1 MSWLNFIVILVA
13 VLLGVTIGMFTALWW
28 LGRKLKVD
36 LSIPDDP
43 TPPVECKPNKTKKG
57 KKR

>member
-13 VLLGVTIGMFTALWW
+13 VLLGLTAGIWIALWW
-28 LGRKLKVD
+28 LERKLKVD
-36 LSIPDDP
+36 LAIPDDP
-43 TPPVECKPNKTKKG
+43 TPPVEYKPNKSKKG